1 MYLTDTKNMN
11 DYNLKLI
18 LSILSGLIFSL
29 VIIITAFISPIHIQ
43 KNYNIDISKKR
54 DLNLLEEVANEVKK

>member
-18 LSILSGLIFSL
+18 LSILSGVIFSL
-29 VIIITAFISPIHIQ
+29 VIIIVAFIYPIKDNNIKSYEPQ
-43 KNYNIDISKKR
+43 KK
-54 DLNLLEEVANEVKK
+54 DLHLLEQISNHAKK